1 MKRRLNLY
9 HSSLHPVKETLTS
22 QRVVWAVAAV
32 LLVAAMARGGLEYAL
47 HSLQEQ
53 QDALTQSQQNLN
65 ERMMDLVAQANRQ
78 QPMRS
83 LLRQTAQTELEISSR
98 QALLAEFEN
107 RGTIQRDNLSPV
119 LQELASIH
127 TQGVWLTRI
136 SITPEGVELEGSTLE
151 AGLIPRW
158 MAKFSQTTTLAK
170 HQFSVVDLQRDTSR
184 VLNFALLSK
193 PRTNDQE
200 ALIEEQMEGI
210 KLNEILVP
218 EI

>member
-9 HSSLHPVKETLTS
+9 HVSLQPIKETLTS
-22 QRVVWAVAAV
+22 KRVLWAALAV
-32 LLVAAMARGGLEYAL
+32 LLLAAVARGGFEYSL
-47 HSLQEQ
+47 HNLNKELAEQTQEQ
-53 QDALTQSQQNLN
+53 QELN
-65 ERMMDLVAQANRQ
+65 ARMMQLVAQINRQ

-83 LLRQTAQTELEISSR
+83 LLRRTAQAELEIASR
-98 QALLAEFEN
+98 QALLAEFES

-136 SITPEGVELEGSTLE
+136 LITPAGVELEGSTLE

-158 MAKFSQTTTLAK
+158 MAKFAQTTTLAK
-170 HQFSVVDLQRDTSR
+170 HQFSVVDLQRDSGR

-193 PRTNDQE
+193 PRSTDQE